1 MHGFSLEDANTKI
14 FNLINDAYN
23 NEVGKITVVT
33 GKGLHSQNDKDPYV
47 SKDFGILKNSVPDYI
62 KNNVELMRLIN
73 EIRNADIN
81 DGGSGAFYI
90 FLKKKL

>member
-1 MHGFSLEDANTKI
+1 M
-14 FNLINDAYN
+14 
-23 NEVGKITVVT
+23 
-33 GKGLHSQNDKDPYV
+33 HSQNDKDPYV
-47 SKDFGILKNSVPDYI
+47 SNDLGILKNSVPDYI

-73 EIRNADIN
+73 EIRDADIN